1 MKLKSNNGELVVDY
15 YPVQFVDGTLLDE
28 WFLKIVYSKDMNKLT
43 KNFIR
48 KNDMFDEINERIEY
62 GYQVIDFN
70 TIRQVGNPITGI
82 CSF

>member
-28 WFLKIVYSKDMNKLT
+28 WFLKIVYSEKIDKMSK
-43 KNFIR
+43 KFIR

>member
-1 MKLKSNNGELVVDY
+1 MKLKSGNDALVIDY

-28 WFLKIVYSKDMNKLT
+28 WFLKIVYSEKVDKMSKR
-43 KNFIR
+43 FIR

-62 GYQVIDFN
+62 GYEVIDFN
-70 TIRQVGNPITGI
+70 TVRQVGNPITGI

>member
-1 MKLKSNNGELVVDY
+1 MKLKSSNDTLVIDY

-28 WFLKIVYSKDMNKLT
+28 WFLKIVYSEKVDKMSKS
-43 KNFIR
+43 FIR

-62 GYQVIDFN
+62 GYEVIDFN
-70 TIRQVGNPITGI
+70 TVRQVGNPITGI

>member
-62 GYQVIDFN
+62 GYEVIDFN
-70 TIRQVGNPITGI
+70 TIRQVGNPITGA